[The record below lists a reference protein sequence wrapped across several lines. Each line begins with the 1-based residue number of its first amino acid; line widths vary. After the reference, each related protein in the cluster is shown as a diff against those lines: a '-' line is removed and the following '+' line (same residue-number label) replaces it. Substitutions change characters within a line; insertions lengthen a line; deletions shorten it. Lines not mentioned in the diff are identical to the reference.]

1 MRLWT
6 MSAMEAAVDR
16 DMERRELVRGEWS
29 TDDLPYCACLEEGER
44 VGRFLILRDQ
54 DGCLHAVAAG
64 AVSVLRETDDGT
76 LLMMS
81 GGRILSVPRAMRSV
95 LEWLDGRG

>member
-1 MRLWT
+1 
-6 MSAMEAAVDR
+6 MSSSAGHDHPREELAAA
-16 DMERRELVRGEWS
+16 S
-29 TDDLPYCACLEEGER
+29 PISCTDCLEEGER

-64 AVSVLRETDDGT
+64 AVSVLREKDDGT

-81 GGRILSVPRAMRSV
+81 GGRMLSVPRAMRTV
-95 LEWLDGRG
+95 LSWLDGRG

>member
-1 MRLWT
+1 MGASIGYDCRQG
-6 MSAMEAAVDR
+6 EPDAV
-16 DMERRELVRGEWS
+16 EPVSCTG
-29 TDDLPYCACLEEGER
+29 CLEEGER

-81 GGRILSVPRAMRSV
+81 GGRMLSVPRAMRTV
-95 LEWLDGRG
+95 LGWLDGRG

>member
-1 MRLWT
+1 MDGDV
-6 MSAMEAAVDR
+6 E
-16 DMERRELVRGEWS
+16 RGEADRGERS
-29 TDDLPYCACLEEGER
+29 TGCLPYGNCLEEGER

-64 AVSVLRETDDGT
+64 AVSVLREADDGT

-81 GGRILSVPRAMRSV
+81 GGRMLSVPRAMRTV
-95 LEWLDGRG
+95 LGWLDGRG